1 MKASKFV
8 GSAVIMSVLALSA
21 TPSFAERGDIYGG
34 IGYGKSS
41 FDGGAR
47 AFGGYTINDQFKL
60 SGKKVDIGVEVTY
73 IDLGSTSPWPG
84 VTVTE
89 KNLGATA
96 VGSIEVLQNTRAFVR
111 VGFGQAQG
119 ESKYAGF
126 AAFNDSKT
134 GMVPILGVGA
144 TYALG
149 KNFGV
154 RADFERLTGM
164 YENAMSLSASAFLKF

>member
-1 MKASKFV
+1 
-8 GSAVIMSVLALSA
+8 MSVLAVTA

-34 IGYGKSS
+34 IGYGMNT
-41 FDGGAR
+41 FDGGVR
-47 AFGGYTINDQFKL
+47 AFSGYTINDQFKL
-60 SGKKVDIGVEVTY
+60 SGKKADIGVEITY
-73 IDLGSTSPWPG
+73 IDLGSTSPWSG

-96 VGSIEVLQNTRAFVR
+96 VGSIEVLPNTRAFVR

-119 ESKYAGF
+119 DIKYAGF
-126 AAFNDSKT
+126 AAFNESKT

-144 TYALG
+144 TYALD

-154 RADFERLTGM
+154 RADFERMTGM
-164 YENAMSLSASAFLKF
+164 YESAMSLSASTFLKF